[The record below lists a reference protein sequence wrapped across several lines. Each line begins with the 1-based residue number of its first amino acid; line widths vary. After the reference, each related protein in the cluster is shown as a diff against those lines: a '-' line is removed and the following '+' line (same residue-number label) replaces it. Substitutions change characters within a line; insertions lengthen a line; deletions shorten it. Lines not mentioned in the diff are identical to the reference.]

1 MMFKTFA
8 LISTLT
14 TERLMTISNLTSLP
28 ANTKDSSSMNGR
40 PPSPEKRK
48 WKISARASS
57 KRRDA
62 ACVKLVSA
70 VMLESAKSVDK
81 SKLSAEERKKNVLKR
96 RSFKRS
102 KEKLSV
108 LKDADKRKR
117 KRKKRRM
124 LLIIMKK
131 LLKAKSFRKLL

>member
-48 WKISARASS
+48 WKISARASL

-70 VMLESAKSVDK
+70 VMQESAKSVDK

-108 LKDADKRKR
+108 LKDADKRMR

-131 LLKAKSFRKLL
+131 LLKAKSSRK

>member
-28 ANTKDSSSMNGR
+28 ANIKDSSSMNGR

-48 WKISARASS
+48 WKISARASL

-131 LLKAKSFRKLL
+131 LLKAKSSRKLL